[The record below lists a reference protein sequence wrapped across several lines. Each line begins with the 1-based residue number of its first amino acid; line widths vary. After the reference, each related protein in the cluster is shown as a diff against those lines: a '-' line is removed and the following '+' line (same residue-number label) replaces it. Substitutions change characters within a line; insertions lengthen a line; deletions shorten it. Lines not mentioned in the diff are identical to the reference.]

1 MTVINIL
8 PSISN
13 IMALFALVL
22 FIYACVAINLFS
34 GTKLIENIDDK
45 NNFQTFGN
53 AMLVLMR
60 FATGEDWNAFMY
72 EYANK
77 ENCTVSIL
85 IFLV

>member
-34 GTKLIENIDDK
+34 GTKLSENIDDK

-53 AMLVLMR
+53 SMLVLMR

-77 ENCTVSIL
+77 EDCTYDQ
-85 IFLV
+85 